1 MWNGSRRRLHERLD
15 ESFATLVSTLDD
27 LGAYDDTMIVYTSDH
42 GGACCS
48 HGLRAKLPCI
58 YDEVLGVPLIVTQPG
73 GVRAGKDTSALATH
87 VDLATASS
95 SPAEVTRRRCRVS
108 TWRRCSQ
115 TRR

>member
-1 MWNGSRRRLHERLD
+1 MWNGSRRRLHERLV

-58 YDEVLGVPLIVTQPG
+58 YDEVMGVPLIVKQPG